1 MSNESPFFLTKVE
14 CPICKTLNE
23 FETIKVGAYVENG
36 RDTDFCPL
44 EIQWRFHRYQAY
56 HPLVYFTATC
66 SNCFYTREFTNNY
79 KEWKNDNNF
88 RTYRL
93 KTIKAKHLDQL
104 ATADSVIKRM
114 GEAIDI
120 GRYPNE
126 SAILKSHLAVM
137 DESMSDHPSKL
148 DLGRFY
154 LRIAWIFRSLQQ
166 GGNANNQFLNGLM
179 LELDSKYLTL
189 DRTFH
194 EVSDELTRFTAHLM
208 SHFDNDDV
216 STDIKARILP
226 FKEQF
231 EAALQEFNTGHA
243 DGEQKLQEILS
254 LIGDYKATALG
265 TDGTDGTAAFGSYPS
280 FLDFLLQLKK
290 DNAGITLNERE
301 AMEKAIKFYIEALQ
315 DGRTIAPG
323 NQQLQATYLIA
334 ELSRRIGDYDGAKQ
348 YFNATIKY
356 GQEFIYQNRQDQ
368 SRTALARKI
377 LELAIEQGKTNL
389 AALQTA

>member
-23 FETIKVGAYVENG
+23 FETIKVGSYVENG

-44 EIQWRFHRYQAY
+44 EIRWRFQRYQAY
-56 HPLVYFTATC
+56 HPLAYFTATC
-66 SNCFYTREFTNNY
+66 SNCFYTREFTNSY

-93 KTIKAKHLDQL
+93 KTIKARHLDQL
-104 ATADSVIKRM
+104 ATAESVIKRI

-120 GRYPNE
+120 ARYPNE
-126 SAILKSHLAVM
+126 SAILKLHLAIM
-137 DESMSDHPSKL
+137 DELMSDHPSKL

-154 LRIAWIFRSLQQ
+154 LRTAWIFRSLQQ
-166 GGNANNQFLNGLM
+166 GGNANSQFLNGLM
-179 LELDSKYLTL
+179 LELDRKYMTL
-189 DRTFH
+189 DRTFN
-194 EVSDELTRFTAHLM
+194 EVSEEIKRFTEHLM
-208 SHFDNDDV
+208 SHFDNEDINADV
-216 STDIKARILP
+216 KARILP
-226 FKEQF
+226 FKDQF
-231 EAALQEFNTGHA
+231 EASLQEFNTGHA
-243 DGEQKLQEILS
+243 TGEEQLKDVLG
-254 LIGDYKATALG
+254 LIGDYKAAALG

-280 FLDFLLQLKK
+280 FLDFLLQIKR
-290 DNAGITLNERE
+290 DNAAITLNERE

-377 LELAIEQGKTNL
+377 LELAIEQGKANL